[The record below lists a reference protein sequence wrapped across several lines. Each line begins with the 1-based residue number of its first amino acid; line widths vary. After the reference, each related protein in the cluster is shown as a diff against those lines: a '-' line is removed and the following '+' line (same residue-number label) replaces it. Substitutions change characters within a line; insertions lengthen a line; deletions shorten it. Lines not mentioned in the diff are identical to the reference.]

1 MLNTETHWVFNKTM
15 IQSIKENGQTLATVI
30 SGAHKA
36 IGYSPE
42 KILETAKRDLTAC
55 IPEFSTAKI
64 ISSKVVKE
72 PFATLSPVPGDE
84 AKRPEPGTGMPGFAF
99 AGDWTRTGLPA
110 TIESAC
116 LSGHLAAERIP

>member
-1 MLNTETHWVFNKTM
+1 MAV
-15 IQSIKENGQTLATVI
+15 VI
-30 SGAHKA
+30 SGAHKQ

-42 KILETAKRDLTAC
+42 KILEVARRDLTAC
-55 IPEFSTAKI
+55 IPEFSMAKI

-84 AKRPEPGTGMPGFAF
+84 AKRPEPGTGMPGFSF

-116 LSGHLAAERIP
+116 LSGYIAADAIASRNG